1 MDVRRSGGPE
11 LLPVALRGSMEA
23 LAARARRG
31 SMDARRG
38 VSLGGGHHRK
48 APLAVSRWA
57 VQLQEF
63 TLG

>member
-1 MDVRRSGGPE
+1 VDVRRSGGPE

-23 LAARARRG
+23 LAAR
-31 SMDARRG
+31 ARRG